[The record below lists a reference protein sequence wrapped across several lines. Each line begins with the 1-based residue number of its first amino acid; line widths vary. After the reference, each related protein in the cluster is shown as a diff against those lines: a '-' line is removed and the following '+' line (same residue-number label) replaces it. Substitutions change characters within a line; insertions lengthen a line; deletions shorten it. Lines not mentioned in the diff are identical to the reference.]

1 MLKTQRE
8 RKFLI
13 LSFLISFLTLG
24 TFFSWFVERILF
36 GGWIYGG
43 NGYWGN
49 FSVYPSVIEMI
60 ATRDGFMFTFALS
73 VVPLLLVHA
82 ISTLIVFFIV
92 RLLFKWV
99 SKGN

>member
-1 MLKTQRE
+1 
-8 RKFLI
+8 
-13 LSFLISFLTLG
+13 
-24 TFFSWFVERILF
+24 
-36 GGWIYGG
+36 
-43 NGYWGN
+43 
-49 FSVYPSVIEMI
+49 MI